1 MPAGLFHENY
11 RSDERIFQTWFV
23 RVWLI
28 AFLLACVLFPLV
40 ASKYMIS
47 IMIEVGIA
55 IIACHG
61 LNLLTGFTGQISLG
75 QAAFMGVGAY
85 ACSILVGQA
94 GVPFIIALPAAGAI
108 AALVGMVFGI
118 PSLRLRGLYLAIA
131 TIAAQFIIEFTI
143 RRWDK
148 LTGGVAGMY
157 VDPGTL
163 GPLHFNDYMHLYYL
177 TFVLVVAT
185 TMATKNIV
193 RARSG
198 RAFIAIRDR
207 YLAAEVIGVNLFK
220 YRLMSFAVSSFYAG
234 IAGALLAQYLEVI
247 THESFTI
254 MQSIDYLAMCIIG
267 GLGHLLG
274 GIFGVGFYFILERIL
289 EVVTTSLN
297 TAFPD
302 HVTWFVSIRE
312 IVFGLV
318 IILFLIFEP
327 DGLAARWRTV
337 RAYWKLWPFSY

>member
-1 MPAGLFHENY
+1 MPAGLYHENY

-23 RVWLI
+23 RIWLI
-28 AFLLACVLFPLV
+28 SFLIACVLFPFFG
-40 ASKYMIS
+40 SKYMIS
-47 IMIEVGIA
+47 TMIEVGIA
-55 IIACHG
+55 VIACLG

-75 QAAFMGVGAY
+75 HAAFMGVGAY
-85 ACSILVGQA
+85 TC
-94 GVPFIIALPAAGAI
+94 
-108 AALVGMVFGI
+108 
-118 PSLRLRGLYLAIA
+118 
-131 TIAAQFIIEFTI
+131 IAAQFIIEFTI

-148 LTGGVAGMY
+148 LTGGVEGMY

-163 GPLHFNDYMHLYYL
+163 GPFHFDDRIHLYYL
-177 TFVLVVAT
+177 TFILAVLV

-198 RAFIAIRDR
+198 RAFVAIRDR

-220 YRLMSFAVSSFYAG
+220 YRLLSFAVSSFFAG
-234 IAGALLAQYLEVI
+234 IAGALMAQYLEVI

-254 MQSIDYLAMCIIG
+254 SQSIDYLAMCIIG
-267 GLGHLLG
+267 GLGHIPG
-274 GIFGVGFYFILERIL
+274 AIFGVGFWFILERIL
-289 EVVTTSLN
+289 EVVTTTLN
-297 TAFPD
+297 STYPD
-302 HVTWFVSIRE
+302 HITWFVSIRE

-327 DGLAARWRTV
+327 DGLAARWRTI

>member
-11 RSDERIFQTWFV
+11 RTDERIFQTWFV
-23 RVWLI
+23 WSWVI
-28 AFLLACVLFPLV
+28 AFLLACALFPLF
-40 ASKYMIS
+40 ASKYMVS
-47 IMIEVGIA
+47 VMIEAGIA

-75 QAAFMGVGAY
+75 HSAFIGVGAY
-85 ACSILVGQA
+85 TCSILLA
-94 GVPFIIALPAAGAI
+94 HGVPFIVALPAAGAM
-108 AALVGMVFGI
+108 AALVGMVFGV
-118 PSLRLRGLYLAIA
+118 PSLRLRGLYLAMA

-148 LTGGVAGMY
+148 LTGGVEGMY
-157 VDPGTL
+157 VDPGTV
-163 GPLHFNDYMHLYYL
+163 GPLDFSHYIHLYYL
-177 TFVLVVAT
+177 TFVLAVAAT
-185 TMATKNIV
+185 LVTKNIV

-198 RAFIAIRDR
+198 RAFVAIRDR

-254 MQSIDYLAMCIIG
+254 RQSIDYLAMCIVG
-267 GLGHLLG
+267 GLGHILG
-274 GIFGVGFYFILERIL
+274 GIFGVGFWFILERIL
-289 EVVTTSLN
+289 ELVTTTLN
-297 TAFPD
+297 SNFPD
-302 HVTWFVSIRE
+302 HITWFVSIKE
-312 IVFGLV
+312 IVFGFV

-327 DGLAARWRTV
+327 DGLAARWRTI

>member
-85 ACSILVGQA
+85 ACSILVSRA

-163 GPLHFNDYMHLYYL
+163 GPLRFNDYMHLYYL
-177 TFVLVVAT
+177 TFVLVVAV

-327 DGLAARWRTV
+327 DGLAARWRTI

>member
-1 MPAGLFHENY
+1 MPAGLYHENY

-23 RVWLI
+23 RIWLI
-28 AFLLACVLFPLV
+28 AFLILWALFPLF

-47 IMIEVGIA
+47 VMIEVGIA

-85 ACSILVGQA
+85 TCSILVGQA
-94 GVPFIIALPAAGAI
+94 GVPFVAALPAAGVM
-108 AALVGMVFGI
+108 AAMVGMVFGI
-118 PSLRLRGLYLAIA
+118 PSLRLRGLYLAMA
-131 TIAAQFIIEFTI
+131 TIAAQFIIEFVI
-143 RRWDK
+143 RRWDT

-163 GPLHFNDYMHLYYL
+163 GPLQFNNPVDLYYL
-177 TFVLVVAT
+177 TFILAVVTTLVI
-185 TMATKNIV
+185 KNII
-193 RARSG
+193 RSRSG
-198 RAFIAIRDR
+198 RAFVAIRDR
-207 YLAAEVIGVNLFK
+207 YLAAEVIGVHVFK
-220 YRLMSFAVSSFYAG
+220 YRLLSFAVSSFFAG

-254 MQSIDYLAMCIIG
+254 LQSVDYLAMCIIG
-267 GLGHLLG
+267 GLGHILG
-274 GIFGVGFYFILERIL
+274 GIFGVAFWFILERIL
-289 EVVTTSLN
+289 EVITTTLN
-297 TAFPD
+297 SNFPD
-302 HVTWFVSIRE
+302 HITWFVSIRE

-327 DGLAARWRTV
+327 DGLAARWRTI

>member
-1 MPAGLFHENY
+1 MPAGLYHENY

-23 RVWLI
+23 RIWLI
-28 AFLLACVLFPLV
+28 AFLILGVLFPFFG
-40 ASKYMIS
+40 SKYMVS
-47 IMIEVGIA
+47 TMIEVGIA

-75 QAAFMGVGAY
+75 HAAFMGVGAY
-85 ACSILVGQA
+85 TCSILIGQA
-94 GVPFIIALPAAGAI
+94 NVPFIVALFLAGFVT
-108 AALVGMVFGI
+108 ALVGMVFGI
-118 PSLRLRGLYLAIA
+118 PSLRLRGLYLAMA

-148 LTGGVAGMY
+148 LTGGVEGMY

-163 GPLHFNDYMHLYYL
+163 GPLHFDDRLHLYYL
-177 TFVLVVAT
+177 TFVLAVLV

-198 RAFIAIRDR
+198 RAFVAIRDR

-220 YRLMSFAVSSFYAG
+220 YRLLSFAVSSFFAG
-234 IAGALLAQYLEVI
+234 IAGALMAQYLEVI

-254 MQSIDYLAMCIIG
+254 SQSIDYLAMCIVG
-267 GLGHLLG
+267 GLGHIMG
-274 GIFGVGFYFILERIL
+274 GFFGVGFWFILERIL
-289 EVVTTSLN
+289 EVVTTTLN
-297 TAFPD
+297 TAYPD

-327 DGLAARWRTV
+327 DGLAARWRTI

>member
-28 AFLLACVLFPLV
+28 VFLLACGLFPLA
-40 ASKYMIS
+40 ASKYMVS
-47 IMIEVGIA
+47 ILIEAGIA
-55 IIACHG
+55 VIACQG

-94 GVPFIIALPAAGAI
+94 GLPFILSLPAAGVV
-108 AALVGMVFGI
+108 AALVGMIFGI
-118 PSLRLRGLYLAIA
+118 PSLRLRGLYLAMA

-143 RRWDK
+143 RRWDS
-148 LTGGVAGMY
+148 LTGGVAGLY
-157 VDPGTL
+157 VDPGSI
-163 GPLHFNDYMHLYYL
+163 GPLHFDNHIHLYYL
-177 TFVLVVAT
+177 TFVLAVVAT
-185 TMATKNIV
+185 LATKNIV

-220 YRLMSFAVSSFYAG
+220 YRLLSFAVASFFAG
-234 IAGALLAQYLEVI
+234 IAGALQAQYLQVI

-254 MQSIDYLAMCIIG
+254 LQSIDYLAMCIIG
-267 GLGHLLG
+267 GLGYVLG
-274 GIFGVGFYFILERIL
+274 AIFGVGFWFILERIL
-289 EVVTTSLN
+289 EVVTTTLN
-297 TAFPD
+297 TSFPD
-302 HVTWFVSIRE
+302 HVTWFVSLRE
-312 IVFGLV
+312 IVFGVV
-318 IILFLIFEP
+318 IIFFLIFEP
-327 DGLAARWRTV
+327 DGLAARWRTIK
-337 RAYWKLWPFSY
+337 AYWKLWPFSY

>member
-11 RSDERIFQTWFV
+11 RTDEYIFQTWFV
-23 RVWLI
+23 RAWLI
-28 AFLLACVLFPLV
+28 AFLLGCALFPLV
-40 ASKYMIS
+40 ASKYMVS
-47 IMIEVGIA
+47 VMIEAGIA

-75 QAAFMGVGAY
+75 HSAFMGVGAY
-85 ACSILVGQA
+85 TCSILIVQ
-94 GVPFIIALPAAGAI
+94 GVPFVVALPAGGVM

-118 PSLRLRGLYLAIA
+118 PSLRLRGLYLAMA

-148 LTGGVAGMY
+148 LTGGVEGMY

-163 GPLHFNDYMHLYYL
+163 GPLDFSHYIHLYYL
-177 TFVLVVAT
+177 TLVLAVAAT
-185 TMATKNIV
+185 LVTKNIV

-198 RAFIAIRDR
+198 RAFVAIRDR

-220 YRLMSFAVSSFYAG
+220 YRLMSFAVSSFFAG

-254 MQSIDYLAMCIIG
+254 RQSIDYLAMCIVG
-267 GLGHLLG
+267 GLGHILG
-274 GIFGVGFYFILERIL
+274 GIFGVGFWFILERIL
-289 EVVTTSLN
+289 ELVTTTLN
-297 TAFPD
+297 SNFPD
-302 HVTWFVSIRE
+302 HITWFVSIKE
-312 IVFGLV
+312 IVFGFV

>member
-1 MPAGLFHENY
+1 MPAGLYHENY

-23 RVWLI
+23 RTWLI
-28 AFLLACVLFPLV
+28 AFLLVCALFPLF

-47 IMIEVGIA
+47 TMIEVGIA

-75 QAAFMGVGAY
+75 HAAFMGVGAY
-85 ACSILVGQA
+85 TGSILVSH
-94 GVPFIIALPAAGAI
+94 GVPFSVSLACAGAM
-108 AALVGMVFGI
+108 AALIGMIFGI
-118 PSLRLRGLYLAIA
+118 PSLRLRGLYLAMA

-148 LTGGVAGMY
+148 LTGGVEGMY
-157 VDPGTL
+157 VEPGTL
-163 GPLHFNDYMHLYYL
+163 GPFHFDDRIHLYYL
-177 TFVLVVAT
+177 TFVLAVAV

-198 RAFIAIRDR
+198 RAFVAIRDR

-220 YRLMSFAVSSFYAG
+220 YRLLSFAVSSFFAG
-234 IAGALLAQYLEVI
+234 IAGALMAQYLEVI

-254 MQSIDYLAMCIIG
+254 SQSIDYLAMCIVG
-267 GLGHLLG
+267 GLGHILG
-274 GIFGVGFYFILERIL
+274 GFFGVGFWFILERIL
-289 EVVTTSLN
+289 EVVTTTLN
-297 TAFPD
+297 SAYPD

-327 DGLAARWRTV
+327 DGLAARWRTI

>member
-1 MPAGLFHENY
+1 MPAGLHHENY

-23 RVWLI
+23 RIWLI
-28 AFLLACVLFPLV
+28 AFLIACVLFPFFG
-40 ASKYMIS
+40 SKYMIS
-47 IMIEVGIA
+47 TMIEVGIA

-75 QAAFMGVGAY
+75 HAAFMGVGAY
-85 ACSILVGQA
+85 TCSILVGQA
-94 GVPFIIALPAAGAI
+94 GVPFIVALFFAGFVT
-108 AALVGMVFGI
+108 ALVGMVFGF
-118 PSLRLRGLYLAIA
+118 PSLRLRGLYLAMA

-148 LTGGVAGMY
+148 LTGGVDGMY

-163 GPLHFNDYMHLYYL
+163 GPFHFDDHVHLYYL
-177 TFVLVVAT
+177 TFVLAVAV

-198 RAFIAIRDR
+198 RAFVAIRDR
-207 YLAAEVIGVNLFK
+207 YLAAEDIGVNLFK
-220 YRLMSFAVSSFYAG
+220 YRLLSFAVSSFFAG
-234 IAGALLAQYLEVI
+234 IAGALMAQYLEVI

-254 MQSIDYLAMCIIG
+254 SQSIDYLAMCIIG
-267 GLGHLLG
+267 GLGHILG
-274 GIFGVGFYFILERIL
+274 GFFGVGFWFILERIL
-289 EVVTTSLN
+289 EVVTTTLN
-297 TAFPD
+297 STYPD

-327 DGLAARWRTV
+327 DGLAARWRTI

>member
-1 MPAGLFHENY
+1 MPAGLYHENY

-23 RVWLI
+23 RIWLI
-28 AFLLACVLFPLV
+28 AFLIACVLFPFYG
-40 ASKYMIS
+40 SEYMIS
-47 IMIEVGIA
+47 TMIEVGIA

-75 QAAFMGVGAY
+75 HAAFMGVGAY
-85 ACSILVGQA
+85 TCSILVGQA
-94 GVPFIIALPAAGAI
+94 GVPFIVALILAGFVT
-108 AALVGMVFGI
+108 ALVGMVFGI
-118 PSLRLRGLYLAIA
+118 PSLRLRGLYLAMA

-143 RRWDK
+143 RRWDN
-148 LTGGVAGMY
+148 LTGGVEGMY

-163 GPLHFNDYMHLYYL
+163 GPFHFDDRIHLYYL
-177 TFVLVVAT
+177 TFVLAVVV

-198 RAFIAIRDR
+198 RAFVAIRDR

-220 YRLMSFAVSSFYAG
+220 YRLLSFAVSSFFAG
-234 IAGALLAQYLEVI
+234 IAGALMAQYLEVI

-254 MQSIDYLAMCIIG
+254 IQSVDYLAMCIVG
-267 GLGHLLG
+267 GLGHILG
-274 GIFGVGFYFILERIL
+274 GFFGVGFWFILERLL
-289 EVVTTSLN
+289 EIVNTTLN
-297 TAFPD
+297 SAYPD

-318 IILFLIFEP
+318 IIFFLIFEP
-327 DGLAARWRTV
+327 DGLAARWRTI

>member
-1 MPAGLFHENY
+1 MPAGLYHENY

-23 RVWLI
+23 RIWLI
-28 AFLLACVLFPLV
+28 VFLILCVLFPFFG
-40 ASKYMIS
+40 SEYMIS
-47 IMIEVGIA
+47 TMIEVGIA

-85 ACSILVGQA
+85 TCSILVGQA
-94 GVPFIIALPAAGAI
+94 GVPFIVALFLAGFVT
-108 AALVGMVFGI
+108 ALVGMVFGI
-118 PSLRLRGLYLAIA
+118 PSLRLRGLYLAMA

-148 LTGGVAGMY
+148 LTGGVEGMY

-163 GPLHFNDYMHLYYL
+163 GPFHFDDRIHLYYL
-177 TFVLVVAT
+177 TFVLAAAV

-198 RAFIAIRDR
+198 RAFVAIRDR

-220 YRLMSFAVSSFYAG
+220 YRLLSFAISSFFAG

-254 MQSIDYLAMCIIG
+254 SQSIDYLAMCIVG
-267 GLGHLLG
+267 GLGHILG
-274 GIFGVGFYFILERIL
+274 GFFGVGFWFILERLL
-289 EVVTTSLN
+289 EVINTTLN

-327 DGLAARWRTV
+327 DGLAARWRTI

>member
-28 AFLLACVLFPLV
+28 VFLLACVLFPLA
-40 ASKYMIS
+40 ASKYMVS
-47 IMIEVGIA
+47 ILIEAGIA
-55 IIACHG
+55 VIACQG

-94 GVPFIIALPAAGAI
+94 GLPFILSLPAAGAV
-108 AALVGMVFGI
+108 AALVGMIFGI
-118 PSLRLRGLYLAIA
+118 PSLRLRGLYLAMA

-143 RRWDK
+143 RRWDS
-148 LTGGVAGMY
+148 LTGGVAGLY
-157 VDPGTL
+157 VDPGSI
-163 GPLHFNDYMHLYYL
+163 GPLHFNNHIHLYYL
-177 TFVLVVAT
+177 TFVLAVVAT
-185 TMATKNIV
+185 LATKNIV

-220 YRLMSFAVSSFYAG
+220 YRLLSFAVASFFAG
-234 IAGALLAQYLEVI
+234 IAGALQAQYLQVI

-254 MQSIDYLAMCIIG
+254 LQSIDYLAMCIIG
-267 GLGHLLG
+267 GLGHVLG
-274 GIFGVGFYFILERIL
+274 AIFGVGFWFILERIL
-289 EVVTTSLN
+289 EVVTTTLN
-297 TAFPD
+297 TNFPD
-302 HVTWFVSIRE
+302 HVTWFVSLRE
-312 IVFGLV
+312 IVFGVV
-318 IILFLIFEP
+318 IIFFLIFEP
-327 DGLAARWRTV
+327 DGLAARWRTIK
-337 RAYWKLWPFSY
+337 AYWKLWPFSY

>member
-1 MPAGLFHENY
+1 
-11 RSDERIFQTWFV
+11 
-23 RVWLI
+23 LI
-28 AFLLACVLFPLV
+28 AFLIACVLFPFFG
-40 ASKYMIS
+40 SEYMIS
-47 IMIEVGIA
+47 TMIEVGIA

-75 QAAFMGVGAY
+75 HAAFMGVGAY
-85 ACSILVGQA
+85 TCSILIGQG
-94 GVPFIIALPAAGAI
+94 GVPFIVALFLAGFVT
-108 AALVGMVFGI
+108 ALVGMIFGI
-118 PSLRLRGLYLAIA
+118 PSLRLRGLYLAMA

-148 LTGGVAGMY
+148 LTGGVEGMY
-157 VDPGTL
+157 VDPGAL
-163 GPLHFNDYMHLYYL
+163 GPFHFDDRIHLYYL
-177 TFVLVVAT
+177 TFVLAVAV
-185 TMATKNIV
+185 TMATKNII

-198 RAFIAIRDR
+198 RAFVAIRDR

-220 YRLMSFAVSSFYAG
+220 YRLLSFAVSSFFAG

-254 MQSIDYLAMCIIG
+254 SQSIDYLAMCIVG
-267 GLGHLLG
+267 GLGHILG
-274 GIFGVGFYFILERIL
+274 GFFGVGFWFILERIL
-289 EVVTTSLN
+289 EVITTTLN
-297 TAFPD
+297 SAYPD

-327 DGLAARWRTV
+327 DGLAARWRTI